1 MTAAHDLN
9 LRHLRLLIGIA
20 QAGSLSLAARAS
32 GVSQPALSQALA
44 KLEAAFGVALFDR
57 TASGVSPT
65 AAGRRIVR
73 RVDHALQRISR
84 AFRRSSATP
93 QKGDPHNYLTTAH
106 VRGLINLAEAG
117 SFMRAAES
125 AGVSV
130 PALHRAVRDLEQLSG
145 TALVERRGRGVGL
158 TRAGATLAQGFNLAH
173 AELTTALEESSG
185 KGGRLAIG
193 AMALSRS
200 LLLPAT
206 LADLLRDH
214 PAARVDVVEGSYLEL
229 VELLRSGRIDMLI
242 GALRDHPGRE
252 LLQEPLFTD
261 RLTIIGRAEH
271 PLARGND
278 GGEAGFEDLA
288 AYPWIVARR
297 ASGLLDR
304 WQQMFDHA
312 DKPRP
317 DAPIQCGSVALIR
330 GVLVRSDFLTLL
342 SPDQV
347 SAEIESGSLVTIQ
360 SCVPDTM
367 RTIGAITRR
376 DWYPTALQE
385 QFMAVLRHHATVGRA
400 QPGD

>member
-9 LRHLRLLIGIA
+9 LRHLRLLLGIA
-20 QAGSLSLAARAS
+20 QAGSLSLAARQG

-73 RVDHALQRISR
+73 RVDHALTRISR
-84 AFRRSSATP
+84 AFRRSSTTP
-93 QKGDPHNYLTTAH
+93 QRGDPHNYLTTAH

-261 RLTIIGRAEH
+261 RLTIIGRAQH
-271 PLARGND
+271 PLALR
-278 GGEAGFEDLA
+278 EAGFEDLA

-304 WQQMFDHA
+304 WQQMFDRA

-347 SAEIESGSLVTIQ
+347 SAEIEAGSLVAIR

-385 QFMAVLRHHATVGRA
+385 QFMAVLRHHATIGRIQSDA
-400 QPGD
+400 

>member
-1 MTAAHDLN
+1 M
-9 LRHLRLLIGIA
+9 
-20 QAGSLSLAARAS
+20 SS
-32 GVSQPALSQALA
+32 
-44 KLEAAFGVALFDR
+44 
-57 TASGVSPT
+57 T

-84 AFRRSSATP
+84 AFRRSSTTP

-117 SFMRAAES
+117 SFMRAADS

-158 TRAGATLAQGFNLAH
+158 TRAGTTLAQGFNLAH
-173 AELTTALEESSG
+173 AELTTALEESGG

-252 LLQEPLFTD
+252 LLQEPLFAD

-271 PLARGND
+271 PLACR
-278 GGEAGFEDLA
+278 EAGFEELA

-304 WQQMFDHA
+304 WQQMFDRA

-347 SAEIESGSLVTIQ
+347 SAEIDSGSLVTIQ

-400 QPGD
+400 QLEG